1 MATNAFVEINIEE
14 AAHLADLT
22 GIVHDFERTKHF
34 AEQLKEMIEGGIHPV
49 HEPMTIAILIRYS
62 RPFVS
67 GVRYH
72 LNERDLEELSP
83 EQRAA
88 HDGFILWRNKHI
100 AHSVNV
106 FEENQ
111 PVARYWV
118 ERFDSE
124 GFSSVECNSTE
135 LAGMSLYDVEMVMEL
150 TTHFIEKLKPRL
162 KCEKKKVLEIV
173 QSLKREDVLVMAK
186 PASVSNM
193 KDVGKVRKQRSRQ
206 HGQ

>member
-1 MATNAFVEINIEE
+1 MATNAFVEIDIE
-14 AAHLADLT
+14 AAAYLADLT
-22 GIVHDFERTKHF
+22 GIAHDFERAKHF
-34 AEQLKEMIEGGIHPV
+34 AEQLKEMIEGGIHHV

-118 ERFDSE
+118 ERFDDE

-135 LAGMSLYDVEMVMEL
+135 LAGMSLCNVEMVIAPRIRTPPIVGTPFL
-150 TTHFIEKLKPRL
+150 LKWLSGP
-162 KCEKKKVLEIV
+162 
-173 QSLKREDVLVMAK
+173 S
-186 PASVSNM
+186 
-193 KDVGKVRKQRSRQ
+193 SRITWPICIS
-206 HGQ
+206 

>member
-1 MATNAFVEINIEE
+1 MATNAFVEIDIEE
-14 AAHLADLT
+14 ATHLADLT
-22 GIVHDFERTKHF
+22 GIVRDFERTKHF
-34 AEQLKEMIEGGIHPV
+34 AKQLKEMIEGGIHPV
-49 HEPMTIAILIRYS
+49 HEPMTIAILICYS

-72 LNERDLEELSP
+72 LNETDLEELSP
-83 EQRAA
+83 EKRAA

-173 QSLKREDVLVMAK
+173 QSLRSEEVLAMAK
-186 PASVSNM
+186 PANVSKM

-206 HGQ
+206 RGQ